1 VFLCGVNSR
10 CETEL
15 CRSIDAPWGSTGFEG
30 AGELLV
36 CPWETMGIELPET
49 EIAVCTW
56 GLIDFTGVE
65 GGIELP
71 ETEIAVCTWGLIDF
85 TGVEGLD
92 EGI

>member
-1 VFLCGVNSR
+1 
-10 CETEL
+10 
-15 CRSIDAPWGSTGFEG
+15 
-30 AGELLV
+30 
-36 CPWETMGIELPET
+36 MGIELPET